1 MNYRYPWRYYK
12 KNEVRWKICVQLF
25 IIISFVSCFGRGRK
39 GEEKEKRDFWRLQY
53 RLIFQRAT
61 RARVCQISQCA
72 HAKCSETYFIC
83 GGTKRVWGE
92 NRIHLWT
99 DHIVI
104 QFSTPLSRLHSVRD
118 LYSGIWSMI
127 IRVIR
132 IYGKIRKK
140 SGETESMKNNWLVI
154 NFNKISGER
163 SKFKLLGIFFIYDV
177 TIWCQF
183 IQ

>member
-1 MNYRYPWRYYK
+1 
-12 KNEVRWKICVQLF
+12 
-25 IIISFVSCFGRGRK
+25 
-39 GEEKEKRDFWRLQY
+39 
-53 RLIFQRAT
+53 
-61 RARVCQISQCA
+61 
-72 HAKCSETYFIC
+72 
-83 GGTKRVWGE
+83 
-92 NRIHLWT
+92 
-99 DHIVI
+99 
-104 QFSTPLSRLHSVRD
+104 
-118 LYSGIWSMI
+118 MI

>member
-1 MNYRYPWRYYK
+1 MSCNGCSPGLRRVLASCRDSATKRNEYMNYRYPWRYYK
-12 KNEVRWKICVQLF
+12 KSEVRWKICAQLF

-118 LYSGIWSMI
+118 LYPGIWSMI
-127 IRVIR
+127 IRVIAST
-132 IYGKIRKK
+132 GKYEKNLGKRNRW
-140 SGETESMKNNWLVI
+140 ETIGW
-154 NFNKISGER
+154 
-163 SKFKLLGIFFIYDV
+163 
-177 TIWCQF
+177 
-183 IQ
+183 